1 MDGWMRKNGVSFS
14 VGKNY
19 SNREAEERSYKNE
32 EEKEEEEKEKE
43 GERDNGRGRR
53 VRIVTVRAFFY
64 RVELSATVGGIYD
77 SA

>member
-1 MDGWMRKNGVSFS
+1 MDGRERIRASFS

-32 EEKEEEEKEKE
+32 EEEEEA
-43 GERDNGRGRR
+43 GGGREIMGGRR